1 MFVAF
6 MPLNIP
12 LSNVKEYSSIA
23 ISKIKL
29 SSFCTG
35 LQKEQAS
42 SCQKVLYKHYIPI
55 LTYTL
60 SLTFT

>member
-55 LTYTL
+55 LT
-60 SLTFT
+60 